1 MRLIRLKKGDFVA
14 LAILA
19 AALIAGGLVTL
30 VMGRADGAPIAQV
43 IVDGE
48 VADTIPLSGA
58 AAEERTY
65 VSSRGVC
72 IVRIEDGRICILE
85 SDCPDQV
92 CVHTGWLTRAGQSA
106 VCAPNRIAV
115 VVRGAGAE
123 VDAVV
128 G

>member
-1 MRLIRLKKGDFVA
+1 MRPIRLKKGDLVA

-19 AALIAGGLVTL
+19 AALLAGGLATL
-30 VMGRADGAPIAQV
+30 AMSRTQGAPVAQV

-48 VADTIPLSGA
+48 VADVIPLTGA
-58 AAEERTY
+58 AAQERTY
-65 VSSRGVC
+65 TSSRGTCV
-72 IVRIEDGRICILE
+72 VRVEDGRACILS

-106 VCAPNRIAV
+106 VCVPNRIAV
-115 VVRGAGAE
+115 VVRGDGAE